1 MFSLTVKNIYDQRL
15 ELTNN
20 TDYVITSI
28 DGIDPPDAVINTTKN
43 AGADGSVFN
52 SAYADNRV
60 ITITL
65 AINENAET
73 NRINLY
79 KYFKTKSKVRLY
91 YSNDT
96 RNVYIDGYVQTMTV
110 GYFQKKQVAQIN
122 IFCNDPYFKN
132 VEENITDFSTVQA
145 AFEFPFF
152 INEGEP
158 IEFGQ
163 ILLEQE
169 KNIYNSGDVE
179 TGAVFI
185 MRATGSV
192 TNPVIYNTITNAY
205 FRLNMTLEEGDEVR
219 INTQKKQKSVL
230 LIRSGTTTNII
241 GRLASGST
249 WLQLAPSDNVFTTS
263 ATAGAENLQTYAVL
277 TDQFEGV

>member
-1 MFSLTVKNIYDQRL
+1 MFSLIAENQYGQRL

-20 TDYVITSI
+20 NCYVVQSVE
-28 DGIDPPDAVINTTKN
+28 GIDPPDAVINTTRN

-65 AINENAET
+65 AINEPAEA

-79 KYFKTKSKVRLY
+79 KYFKSKAKVRLFY
-91 YSNDT
+91 KNDT
-96 RNVYIDGYVQTMTV
+96 RDVYIDGYVQTFPV
-110 GYFQKKQVAQIN
+110 GFFQKKQVAQITV
-122 IFCNDPYFKN
+122 FCNDPFFKN
-132 VEENITDFSTVQA
+132 VDENITDFSAIQP

-158 IEFGQ
+158 IPFGE

-169 KNIYNSGDVE
+169 HNIYNAGDVE

-185 MRATGSV
+185 MRAIGSV
-192 TNPVIYNTITNAY
+192 TNPVIYNTITNKY
-205 FRLNMTLEEGDEVR
+205 FRLNMTMNEGDEIR

-230 LIRSGTTTNII
+230 LIRNGVTSNII
-241 GRLASGST
+241 GNLQSGST
-249 WLQLAPSDNVFTTS
+249 WLQLAPADNVFTTS
-263 ATAGAENLQTYAVL
+263 ATANPENLQTYAVINAL
-277 TDQFEGV
+277 FEGV